1 MALNGTPA
9 LPNGTEMAPFLP
21 FVTVES
27 SMHFCSMALSVAT
40 LFKDDLCHS
49 STRQY
54 IIFQHPFLLKM
65 PTPNLPFP

>member
-27 SMHFCSMALSVAT
+27 LKHFCSMALSVAT
-40 LFKDDLCHS
+40 LFKDNLCHS

-65 PTPNLPFP
+65 PTPNLSFP